1 MSEAP
6 RESGA
11 AGGGDAG
18 PDLWR
23 DADFVRLGSAA
34 TIANFG
40 SMVTQLALPFA
51 PIQVLG
57 AGAAELGM
65 LRALVLVPGPGL
77 LGFGLLVAQQLGAG
91 GEVVYSVHASSLRPA
106 VPREIQGRVSACFA
120 FLAQAGMLAGTAAG
134 AALGEAFGARATL
147 AAGAA
152 GILLAAGVVRK
163 AR

>member
-23 DADFVRLGSAA
+23 DPDFVRLWSAA
-34 TIANFG
+34 TITNFG

-51 PIQVLG
+51 AIQVLG

-65 LRALVLVPGPGL
+65 LRALVLVPG
-77 LGFGLLVAQQLGAG
+77 F
-91 GEVVYSVHASSLRPA
+91 
-106 VPREIQGRVSACFA
+106 
-120 FLAQAGMLAGTAAG
+120 
-134 AALGEAFGARATL
+134 ALGL
-147 AAGAA
+147 AAGAWLDRLRRRPVLVA
-152 GILLAAGVVRK
+152 SDLARAAVQASVAAAAALGALSMGHLYAVALAARGSAGRRR
-163 AR
+163 ARRGRGS